1 MCIITCVLSMYSIL
15 DEPTMNFLTRDNCI
29 IYTIKKLKNMSLND
43 IIYYNNFACLAIS
56 LLVSYNIY
64 SYYYVNETHLN
75 DSLPF
80 LFAYFVFDNFINKMD
95 IKLHHILIICLLLF
109 NYCNNVSIY
118 DSAIP
123 IVGLYKTEISTIFL
137 STESIIKPFNQN
149 KIVKRYISPV
159 CKLLFLITFIKFRIY
174 DLYNDVIINPLFYYH
189 MEKYTTTIFNKMFL
203 YIPMYSFYVLNLY
216 WMLLICKVTTKQL
229 IKNINPDKLL
239 QINEYVT
246 QYTLFF
252 NIPIAGFIYSILPNQ
267 YNIINMTGIS
277 ILSINS
283 YYYHN
288 KIYSYLCENKKINY
302 LDKDIIVPL
311 LNDNI
316 SIHVNSL
323 FYLMTNIL
331 TTDDSYMYIF
341 NISLIIHL
349 ISLYQYIIYINKIK
363 DGDNKIYYNNE
374 NSSDFLLHTHLYTI
388 FPVAIDI
395 IYSIYNTNNLI
406 TKINLSIASL
416 MLFLILKII
425 PLYDLNH
432 SLFHFMLLIQQIF
445 LSYSVISYHNND
457 NKYLL

>member
-1 MCIITCVLSMYSIL
+1 MYSIL

-56 LLVSYNIY
+56 LFVSYNIY
-64 SYYYVNETHLN
+64 SYYYVNECSLN
-75 DSLPF
+75 NSLPF
-80 LFAYFVFDNFINKMD
+80 LFVYFTFDNFINKMD
-95 IKLHHILIICLLLF
+95 IKLHHTLIICLLLF
-109 NYCNNVSIY
+109 NYCNNVSIT

-123 IVGLYKTEISTIFL
+123 IIALYKTEISTIFL
-137 STESIIKPFNQN
+137 CTENIIKPFSDN
-149 KIVKRYISPV
+149 KILKNYISPV
-159 CKLLFLITFIKFRIY
+159 NKMLFFISFIKFRLY
-174 DLYNDVIINPLFYYH
+174 DLYNNVIINPSFYCH
-189 MEKYTTTIFNKMFL
+189 MDKYTTTMFNKMFL
-203 YIPMYSFYVLNLY
+203 YIPLYCFYVLNLY
-216 WMLLICKVTTKQL
+216 WMLLICKITTKQL
-229 IKNINPDKLL
+229 IKNINSEKLSL
-239 QINEYVT
+239 INEYIT
-246 QYTLFF
+246 QYTFFF
-252 NIPIAGFIYSILPNQ
+252 NIPIAGFIYSFLPNQ
-267 YNIINMTGIS
+267 YNIYNMSGITM
-277 ILSINS
+277 LSINS

-302 LDKDIIVPL
+302 LDKDIIIPL

-316 SIHVNSL
+316 SIHINSL
-323 FYLMTNIL
+323 SYLLSNIL

-349 ISLYQYIIYINKIK
+349 ISLYQYIIYINKIR

-374 NSSDFLLHTHLYTI
+374 NSSDFLLHMHLYTI

-416 MLFLILKII
+416 MLFLILKIR
-425 PLYDLNH
+425 PLYELNH
-432 SLFHFMLLIQQIF
+432 SLFHFTLLIQQIF